1 MENVVVVEAEQIT
14 LIEVSNDDVVVV
26 ETGQQGLPGRDG
38 LLPILVTQTSSLV
51 NGRFAINGEPL
62 GGLIHDM
69 AIITNEDG
77 ISYEVTGV
85 SIMQEIAG
93 YFGVLP
99 ENDRVLL
106 EDYGVVNA
114 TATFSYLSL
123 GA

>member
-1 MENVVVVEAEQIT
+1 MITVNESTEIIIVEAC
-14 LIEVSNDDVVVV
+14 
-26 ETGQQGLPGRDG
+26 QQGLPGRDG

-51 NGRFAINGEPL
+51 NGRFAINGKPL

-69 AIITNEDG
+69 AIITDSNG
-77 ISYEVTGV
+77 ISYEVLGV
-85 SIMQEIAG
+85 RVEQDSYG

-99 ENDRVLL
+99 ENDQTSLT
-106 EDYGVVNA
+106 EFGVVNA

>member
-1 MENVVVVEAEQIT
+1 MSVLEIIREEIIVVEAC
-14 LIEVSNDDVVVV
+14 
-26 ETGQQGLPGRDG
+26 QQGLPGRDG

>member
-1 MENVVVVEAEQIT
+1 MENVVVVEAEQVT

-69 AIITNEDG
+69 AIITDSNG

-85 SIMQEIAG
+85 QVEQDSVG

-99 ENDRVLL
+99 ESDQALL
-106 EDYGVVNA
+106 TEFGVVNA